1 MQSNVVILE
10 KSSAIFSRKPRLS
23 LGGGEQYICILYM
36 YIAIS
41 NTGGDT
47 QLFIKPKHLQVTKL
61 LSSKVL
67 QLQQFL
73 YFSEITAL
81 LLLVKGKGSDLI
93 KSV

>member
-23 LGGGEQYICILYM
+23 LGGG

-47 QLFIKPKHLQVTKL
+47 QLFIKPKYLQVTKL

-67 QLQQFL
+67 QFQQLL
-73 YFSEITAL
+73 YFSEIAAL
-81 LLLVKGKGSDLI
+81 LLLVKGKGSNLI